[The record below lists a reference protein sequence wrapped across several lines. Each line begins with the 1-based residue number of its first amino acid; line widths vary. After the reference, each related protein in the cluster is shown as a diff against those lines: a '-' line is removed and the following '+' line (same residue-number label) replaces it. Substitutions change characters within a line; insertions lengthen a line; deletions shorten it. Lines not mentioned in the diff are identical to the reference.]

1 MKLDKSQVQRCAI
14 FLFFDKDGI
23 VDKYI
28 ENMLADLQK
37 NVDYLLVV
45 CNGFV
50 DFQGLKRLKNVSN
63 EVLCRANL
71 GFDVGGY
78 REGLFYLGWKE
89 LEKYDEIVLMNYTFF
104 GPLYPFKEMFD
115 TMSERDVDFW
125 GLTKF
130 HKVDGDPFHAIS
142 YGYIPEHLQSH
153 FLVLRREFFMS
164 YQYRDFIMN
173 MKNPNSYT
181 ESICSYEAIFTKY
194 FSDLGFQWAVYTDST
209 EYEGYSFYP
218 VMFYAKDV
226 IEEKRCPI
234 IKRRSFFTDYTD
246 FLLNTCG
253 EASVEAYEYI
263 RQNNL
268 YDTDLIWEN
277 ILRLEN
283 MTAVHRSLHLNYILE
298 SYGTEYDWTDHIAL
312 IVFLDHNLENMRVY
326 ETLKS
331 FSETIDLYICWIYEK
346 DQVDFGKQL
355 RGESTQNID
364 YIKAVYEMSEKLQGQ
379 NYDFVGV
386 LCLDSERRNWENL
399 FGNKYII
406 GNMIEAFKR
415 DEKLGI
421 CIPPL
426 QIDEKSYLQIA
437 DGWGNYFSKVKDI
450 LKQKGVSVN
459 ISDKERPLSPQEG
472 TFWIRGDLFFKVVP
486 QLSEEEKIPALLAIP
501 FLVQNMGYY
510 TGVGYNDDLISDSIT
525 NQDYILRENNI
536 MLFKNYGPTY
546 QHLVVDR
553 IKNDDFSAGEQ

>member
-1 MKLDKSQVQRCAI
+1 
-14 FLFFDKDGI
+14 
-23 VDKYI
+23 
-28 ENMLADLQK
+28 
-37 NVDYLLVV
+37 
-45 CNGFV
+45 
-50 DFQGLKRLKNVSN
+50 
-63 EVLCRANL
+63 
-71 GFDVGGY
+71 
-78 REGLFYLGWKE
+78 
-89 LEKYDEIVLMNYTFF
+89 MNYTFF

-277 ILRLEN
+277 H
-283 MTAVHRSLHLNYILE
+283 T
-298 SYGTEYDWTDHIAL
+298 
-312 IVFLDHNLENMRVY
+312 
-326 ETLKS
+326 
-331 FSETIDLYICWIYEK
+331 
-346 DQVDFGKQL
+346 
-355 RGESTQNID
+355 
-364 YIKAVYEMSEKLQGQ
+364 
-379 NYDFVGV
+379 
-386 LCLDSERRNWENL
+386 
-399 FGNKYII
+399 
-406 GNMIEAFKR
+406 
-415 DEKLGI
+415 
-421 CIPPL
+421 
-426 QIDEKSYLQIA
+426 
-437 DGWGNYFSKVKDI
+437 
-450 LKQKGVSVN
+450 
-459 ISDKERPLSPQEG
+459 
-472 TFWIRGDLFFKVVP
+472 
-486 QLSEEEKIPALLAIP
+486 
-501 FLVQNMGYY
+501 
-510 TGVGYNDDLISDSIT
+510 
-525 NQDYILRENNI
+525 
-536 MLFKNYGPTY
+536 
-546 QHLVVDR
+546 
-553 IKNDDFSAGEQ
+553 